1 MDGVNGSMVDNGI
14 VQGEARSRATSSV
27 HALLVLQEKFHFLYE
42 MSRGYLMGSLG
53 LDCERDRD

>member
-1 MDGVNGSMVDNGI
+1 MDGMNGLMVDNGI

-27 HALLVLQEKFHFLYE
+27 HALLQEKFHLLYE

>member
-1 MDGVNGSMVDNGI
+1 MNGSMVDNGI

-27 HALLVLQEKFHFLYE
+27 HALLQEKFHFLYE